1 MKSIFIVLFIFSI
14 INELQAQNKPI
25 VVVDG
30 FFTNKDSAFVVEYLR
45 ENIKEITTINPDSSQ
60 KILGEK
66 GKYGIVNILTHTPQN
81 KKSKFFR
88 TKENIMF
95 GEEKNI
101 IVDGNEVEDFDVN
114 SLNPEK
120 IVAVKIFTPLK
131 SVQKYG
137 MSRRGGVIIIET
149 KD

>member
-1 MKSIFIVLFIFSI
+1 
-14 INELQAQNKPI
+14 
-25 VVVDG
+25 
-30 FFTNKDSAFVVEYLR
+30 
-45 ENIKEITTINPDSSQ
+45 
-60 KILGEK
+60 
-66 GKYGIVNILTHTPQN
+66 
-81 KKSKFFR
+81 
-88 TKENIMF
+88 MF